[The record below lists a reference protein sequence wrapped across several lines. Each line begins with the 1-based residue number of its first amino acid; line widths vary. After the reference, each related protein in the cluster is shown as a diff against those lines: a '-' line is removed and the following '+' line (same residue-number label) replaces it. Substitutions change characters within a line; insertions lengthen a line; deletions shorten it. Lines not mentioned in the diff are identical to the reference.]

1 MSKVGIDAI
10 NFYTPQVYLDMA
22 ELAGVRQVPVEKYT
36 VGIGQEKM
44 SLIESFEDIV
54 TMAAEASAD
63 LVKGREHEIG
73 LLLFATESGIDFSKS
88 AGVYLHA
95 LLQLNPNCR
104 VLEVKQACYAATGA
118 LMLAK
123 DYVALHPGK
132 IALVVA
138 SDVAWYGFNTPG
150 EVTQGAGAVAM
161 IISANPRIGVI
172 EEGLGVVDSN
182 KDFYRP
188 SYYDVPIVD
197 GKLSIRSY
205 KELLK
210 QVRPLQPL
218 TYVCFHMPFA
228 TMSDKASEVL
238 IQPLSE
244 KVLRSTKAFNK
255 EVGNIYNGSLYL
267 SLISLL
273 TTYPDSL
280 ANERIGMF
288 SYGSG
293 ATAELF
299 YLKLQPNY
307 EKAIGKQNF
316 LTIINQRRKADFPTY
331 ERLMGGY
338 EHREKSL
345 NFTTTI
351 PNSRHRFVLTGI
363 LNGHREYLKR

>member
-1 MSKVGIDAI
+1 
-10 NFYTPQVYLDMA
+10 
-22 ELAGVRQVPVEKYT
+22 
-36 VGIGQEKM
+36 
-44 SLIESFEDIV
+44 
-54 TMAAEASAD
+54 
-63 LVKGREHEIG
+63 
-73 LLLFATESGIDFSKS
+73 
-88 AGVYLHA
+88 
-95 LLQLNPNCR
+95 
-104 VLEVKQACYAATGA
+104 
-118 LMLAK
+118 MLAK

-150 EVTQGAGAVAM
+150 EVTQGAGAIAM
-161 IISANPRIGVI
+161 IVSANPRIGVI
-172 EEGLGVVDSN
+172 EEGLAIVESN

-188 SYYDVPIVD
+188 SYYEVPIVD

-210 QVRPLQPL
+210 QVRPQQPL
-218 TYVCFHMPFA
+218 KFVCFHMPFA

-244 KVLRSTKAFNK
+244 EVLRSTKAFNK

-273 TTYPDSL
+273 TTYPTSL
-280 ANERIGMF
+280 ANEKIGMF

-293 ATAELF
+293 ATGESF
-299 YLKLQPNY
+299 SITLQPNY
-307 EKAIGKQNF
+307 EKAMNKTSF
-316 LTIINQRRKADFPTY
+316 LTTLSQRRKADFTTY
-331 ERLMGGY
+331 ERLMSGY

-363 LNGHREYLKR
+363 LNGHREYLRR